1 MCTRAST
8 RAVVVGMALL
18 AVVVHASPA
27 GADAIAV
34 NGFLFGDLRL
44 GLVVQELDLT
54 FPDFKISIA
63 VEPRLN
69 PGFCIAGCGNGTPVP
84 FTQTTGGF
92 SGHSTASPGAGTID
106 AQVTGMLSFVGPTEF
121 VSLLP
126 EFGGDVLTAPLQVS
140 GFLRVTQPDLILFDG
155 TLLGSAL
162 ATVSYETNRF
172 GALDTRLGGYQFA
185 INGAA
190 ATPEPA
196 SLVLLGTGVAWL
208 ATRRR
213 RTARSETETRPRWRA
228 YFRTS

>member
-27 GADAIAV
+27 GADPIAV

-69 PGFCIAGCGNGTPVP
+69 PGFCIVGCGNGTAVR
-84 FTQTTGGF
+84 FTQTTGVF

-126 EFGGDVLTAPLQVS
+126 EFGGDVLTAPVQVS
-140 GFLRVTQPDLILFDG
+140 GFLRVTQPDLVLFDG
-155 TLLGSAL
+155 TLLGSAFG
-162 ATVSYETNRF
+162 TVSYESRF
-172 GALDTRLGGYQFA
+172 FGPPDTRLGGYQFA

-208 ATRRR
+208 ASRRR
-213 RTARSETETRPRWRA
+213 RTSRSNGL
-228 YFRTS
+228 